1 MKKHHFLK
9 TDTNGYSSRGVFLRA
24 CRPLL
29 MLLMIGAVFLPVG
42 KGGASTLETLDARL
56 SERFSLGDLIAYAYQ
71 NSPAITGAREAWRE
85 TVERYRL
92 ETAYPDPE
100 LMVTYFP
107 EPIETRL
114 GPQDW
119 NATLSQK
126 IPFPGKLTKAGEV
139 VETEAKIAKFNLDK
153 TIRDITVS
161 IRESFYELLYIRQA
175 QTTADQNMKLLD
187 HLRTIAETAY
197 AQDRNTL
204 LDMIKAQSQSGQLR
218 YDILLLKDLEETEA
232 TRLNTLLN
240 RSPGAP
246 FGSLQP
252 PGSENVVFTL
262 EEIYRLA
269 ETRQEEIQIAG
280 MQVERA
286 QKKMALARLQNLP
299 DFKLGLFYAGIGN
312 PDVASPPPD
321 EGQDAVGI
329 QAGVNIP
336 LWFGKNKSRILRA
349 KAAIKKAEAA
359 KTVQINAAVANI
371 RSLFFKLVNARRLMD
386 LYSND
391 LLPQA
396 AKSIELAETW
406 FQGGQSSFSD
416 FVETQAVLYN
426 FQLALS
432 RARADYGKYLARLE
446 GVVGQSITMRTDD
459 RERDKAGEK
468 EKK

>member
-1 MKKHHFLK
+1 MGKHRISKVDKSGFFPRRYHLRGLGLFLI
-9 TDTNGYSSRGVFLRA
+9 
-24 CRPLL
+24 
-29 MLLMIGAVFLPVG
+29 LLMIGAVFSPEREG
-42 KGGASTLETLDARL
+42 NASTLETLDARL
-56 SERFSLGDLIAYAYQ
+56 SERFSLGDLIAYAYR
-71 NSPAITGAREAWRE
+71 NNPAITGAREGWRE

-119 NATLSQK
+119 NATFSQK

-139 VETEAKIAKFNLDK
+139 VETEAKIAKFKLDK
-153 TIRDITVS
+153 TVRDIIVS

-175 QTTADQNMKLLD
+175 QTVADQNMKLLD
-187 HLRTIAETAY
+187 HLRTVAETAY

-204 LDMIKAQSQSGQLR
+204 QDMIKAQSQSGQLR

-232 TRLNTLLN
+232 TQLNTLLN
-240 RSPGAP
+240 RPPGAP
-246 FGSLQP
+246 LGSLSAP
-252 PGSENVVFTL
+252 NAANVVFTL
-262 EEIYRLA
+262 KEIYRLA

-280 MQVERA
+280 VKVERA
-286 QKKMALARLQNLP
+286 QKKMELARLQNLP
-299 DFKLGLFYAGIGN
+299 DFKVGLFYAGIGN

-321 EGQDAVGI
+321 QGQDAMGI

-359 KTVQINAAVANI
+359 KTAQVNTAIAAI
-371 RSLFFKLVNARRLMD
+371 RSLYFKLVNARRLMD

-396 AKSIELAETW
+396 AKSIELAETL
-406 FQGGQSSFSD
+406 FQEGQSSFSD

-426 FQLALS
+426 FQLALA

-446 GVVGQSITMRTDD
+446 GAVGQSITMRVDGRD
-459 RERDKAGEK
+459 RGKTGEK
-468 EKK
+468 EEK